1 MNSNKKN
8 EEIKLRVTKQEKE
21 QIRKLSSSSK
31 NMTAYILKKVFAP
44 DSDNHKS
51 ITETVETLD
60 LVNTIMLEVEKS
72 TDDLLKQK
80 IKNILA
86 ERI

>member
-1 MNSNKKN
+1 MKSNKKS
-8 EEIKLRVTKQEKE
+8 EEIKLRITPNEKA

-31 NMTAYILKKVFAP
+31 NMTVYILKKVFAP
-44 DSDNHKS
+44 DSDHQKS
-51 ITETVETLD
+51 IAETVETLD

-72 TDDLLKQK
+72 ADELLKKQ
-80 IKNILA
+80 IRRIIA

>member
-1 MNSNKKN
+1 MKSNKKS
-8 EEIKLRVTKQEKE
+8 EEIKLRVTLQEKT
-21 QIRKLSSSSK
+21 QIKKLSSNN

-51 ITETVETLD
+51 ITEAVETLD

-72 TDDLLKQK
+72 TDALLKQK
-80 IKNILA
+80 IKNIIA
-86 ERI
+86 ERM

>member
-31 NMTAYILKKVFAP
+31 NMTAYILNKVFAP
-44 DSDNHKS
+44 DSDNHKA

-80 IKNILA
+80 IKNIIA